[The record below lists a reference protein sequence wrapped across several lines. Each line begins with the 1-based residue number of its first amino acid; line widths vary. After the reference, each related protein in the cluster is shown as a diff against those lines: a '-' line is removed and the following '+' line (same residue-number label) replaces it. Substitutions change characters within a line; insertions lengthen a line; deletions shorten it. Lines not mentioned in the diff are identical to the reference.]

1 MQMEINHLL
10 GQFNVQGQDM
20 LHVAKQTIKKMHWLQ
35 HLEGEEENN
44 VETIEEDVEIEGAS

>member
-1 MQMEINHLL
+1 M
-10 GQFNVQGQDM
+10 F
-20 LHVAKQTIKKMHWLQ
+20 HVAKQIIKKRNWLQ